1 MVDLVLVAVL
11 SLVFGA
17 IGTIFGILQTLLNKR
32 KELRKSLQG
41 FQQRTRERLN
51 QTTVSIRRIGG
62 LVVVSIWVGMGICY
76 YIPNPDLARWIGLGL
91 GAIWFLI
98 GVVIFGNP
106 DSEEE
111 EEELMTRSEVGI
123 GRAETERRAREF
135 PSPKRCSGLERRIG
149 HRLALGPSVKKDYLE

>member
-111 EEELMTRSEVGI
+111 EELMTRSEV
-123 GRAETERRAREF
+123 EELVERRLKEEREN
-135 PSPKRCSGLERRIG
+135 SP
-149 HRLALGPSVKKDYLE
+149 HPKDAPG